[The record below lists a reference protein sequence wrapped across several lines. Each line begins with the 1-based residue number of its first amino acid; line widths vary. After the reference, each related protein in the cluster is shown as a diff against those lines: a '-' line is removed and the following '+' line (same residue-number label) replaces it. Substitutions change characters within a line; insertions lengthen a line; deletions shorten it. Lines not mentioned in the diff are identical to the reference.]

1 MQAVYSAR
9 GSITIILLIILLPT
23 LVFSG
28 LTVDISRRHLAR
40 AAAEEAGKL
49 VLNSVLADYDTVLKD
64 VYGLFAISQQPGL
77 TDAGRSEL
85 LMEQF
90 RINLGNVGL
99 LAPVLEELL
108 ISPIPESSL
117 ANPEIVEKGI
127 LEFMEYRA
135 PAETALSLLDALAV
149 FERIGDQSR
158 VAEQKM
164 IVELALRDISA
175 DCAELYRIIDAYDA
189 QTRLYKNAEKHLIES
204 ILDIRQYADTESKE
218 YSEKYDQ
225 LLSCFHNWKELSPL
239 ELAGYAIKAGDELLA
254 EMKTAGIEMEKFS
267 GCVEEYGKRCD
278 SKAEDSFYRAMRGE
292 DDRYESSFSPEQV
305 EELLSQLR
313 AGKNYL
319 GLRNFETVEEYIA
332 SLHGDFDESFGTG
345 AGSYYY
351 SDNTYLKPIGETLSI
366 GGKVIGVPPF
376 HICLMS
382 AYGDDAGENG
392 SEYGNGKDLR
402 KSVRGIN
409 DRIKEQA
416 SVEEAYAYSMDLF
429 EDVPSGIN
437 SGNPSVFEDI
447 DGDSN
452 YGAVSQYRSMS
463 ATVANLLSILEEGI
477 RGIRDNLFIS
487 EYVKQNFSCLT
498 TKADQTTMTGTPIDQ
513 EHNRIYGCE
522 IEYILFGNK
531 GCKEKKFLWFTVREE
546 AGPESNLATA
556 KISIFAVRFVCNS
569 IFALTDT
576 EIDQITLAPAISI
589 QAASGGL
596 FPYRLAQV
604 TMKLALAL
612 AESFVDLDSLIHGE
626 KVPILKSK
634 LTWRCSVQGI
644 LEMLRGRVT
653 EEISEAVQKGFQKG
667 VGFLQRCVDDTAD
680 FTAESAGEYIEG
692 LSADLRTAIT
702 ANIEQAV
709 SSVIMS
715 LREAAER
722 GFAEIF
728 SRASFSRDDFIQS
741 CREELS
747 GIFEGFDE
755 ETQEVLSG
763 VLPLIENDVIRSMSD
778 ILSDIASD
786 AAVKAGGGDTIY
798 VLEEAL
804 CSRITSEISDIFSS
818 FIEQA
823 ENEIKGRIDRII
835 ASASDD
841 LKSSISSYGDR
852 LSKTAAEKLT
862 ETAVELLDRY
872 LPSSGDMQLPAGDM
886 DLGGEDIPSLKL
898 GLFGETIMCLSYCD
912 YLQILLLLKL
922 CGPRREE
929 ILLRIADVIQLNL
942 ALSHKSG
949 DAFRMSKA
957 YTYAEIKAAFR
968 IPSLILPP
976 EFDTSAEEYHDFAGY

>member
-1 MQAVYSAR
+1 
-9 GSITIILLIILLPT
+9 
-23 LVFSG
+23 
-28 LTVDISRRHLAR
+28 
-40 AAAEEAGKL
+40 
-49 VLNSVLADYDTVLKD
+49 
-64 VYGLFAISQQPGL
+64 
-77 TDAGRSEL
+77 
-85 LMEQF
+85 
-90 RINLGNVGL
+90 
-99 LAPVLEELL
+99 
-108 ISPIPESSL
+108 
-117 ANPEIVEKGI
+117 
-127 LEFMEYRA
+127 
-135 PAETALSLLDALAV
+135 
-149 FERIGDQSR
+149 
-158 VAEQKM
+158 
-164 IVELALRDISA
+164 
-175 DCAELYRIIDAYDA
+175 
-189 QTRLYKNAEKHLIES
+189 
-204 ILDIRQYADTESKE
+204 
-218 YSEKYDQ
+218 
-225 LLSCFHNWKELSPL
+225 
-239 ELAGYAIKAGDELLA
+239 
-254 EMKTAGIEMEKFS
+254 MKTAGIEMEKFS

-278 SKAEDSFYRAMRGE
+278 SKAEDAFYRAMRGE

-898 GLFGETIMCLSYCD
+898 GLFGETIMCPV
-912 YLQILLLLKL
+912 ILRLPADTPAAEAVRPSK
-922 CGPRREE
+922 EE

-957 YTYAEIKAAFR
+957 YTYAEIKAVFR
-968 IPSLILPP
+968 IPSLILPRSSIHRLRNTMISRATERTRDP
-976 EFDTSAEEYHDFAGY
+976 VSRRGSVTVEASISIALFAFAMVSILSLINICRLQRRIGHALNCAALDISRYSYFFYVTGGYDAISTVRKTADDLIDGIGHSDNSGIGSKALAELAKVLLADDQGTTEADFTWGGDTTDVSNEDPISLLLSTLSERVEDKASGLIAGSIVRAMFRCELGLPDTAADRYLRSHGVIGGWGGLDFEMSRLWSERSPYDISLAVRYRIRIPFLPG